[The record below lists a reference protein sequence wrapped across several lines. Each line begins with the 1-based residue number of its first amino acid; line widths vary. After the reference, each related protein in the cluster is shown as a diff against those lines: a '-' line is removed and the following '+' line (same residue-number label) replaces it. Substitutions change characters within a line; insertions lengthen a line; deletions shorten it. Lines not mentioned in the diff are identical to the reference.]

1 MRLWP
6 RICVRR
12 KSNEREN
19 MREKFELAS
28 KIIGLVFWGFGF
40 ITFVCVILIF
50 VLKPDAMQM
59 LPESARAVYNQSQ
72 IKELQN
78 MTNYATY
85 RYILVLAI
93 VSVFEVF
100 FGVYLM
106 NSNNLFIKL
115 CYPFENQNIPSPTP
129 DIQLEIKTKESQME
143 SKKPSEDKYAPP
155 GYFQK

>member
-19 MREKFELAS
+19 MREKFQLAS
-28 KIIGLVFWGFGF
+28 KIIGLVFWGLGF

-72 IKELQN
+72 IKELRLAGSYVLN
-78 MTNYATY
+78 
-85 RYILVLAI
+85 RYVII
-93 VSVFEVF
+93 VAMISVFEMF
-100 FGVYLM
+100 LGVYLM
-106 NSNNLFIKL
+106 GSNNIFVKL
-115 CYPFENQNIPSPTP
+115 CYPFENQIMPSPTP
-129 DIQLEIKTKESQME
+129 DIQLDIKSSEVQT
-143 SKKPSEDKYAPP
+143 KPSEEKYAPP